1 MKVSRNTANKI
12 HFLLDNLVPPILRDS
27 KWFMYIPFKLL
38 FGKKSN
44 IFFNFKEKA
53 QTLSKHQ
60 FSRIYRCVDN
70 VLIQRE
76 TDLNKDCFDEIM
88 KNIQGRSVLEVGCGR
103 CALISEISKK
113 GYAIT
118 AVDIIITEEIKE
130 KFPVITFMQANVNSL
145 PFKNNTFDTVICTH
159 TLEHVQDLFS
169 GINELRRVCRKRLI
183 IVVPKQRPYK
193 YTFDLHIHFFP
204 YKSSFLA
211 LLGEGKNTCRT
222 IGGDIFYMEEMG

>member
-53 QTLSKHQ
+53 PTLSKHQ
-60 FSRIYRCVDN
+60 FSRIYRCVDD

-76 TDLNKDCFDEIM
+76 TDINKGCFIEIQR
-88 KNIQGRSVLEVGCGR
+88 NIQGRSVLEVGSGR
-103 CALISEISKK
+103 CVLSNQVSKK
-113 GYAIT
+113 GYDVT
-118 AVDIIITEEIKE
+118 AVDIFITKQIQQE
-130 KFPVITFMQANVNSL
+130 FPDITFTQGNIESL

-169 GINELRRVCRKRLI
+169 GINELRRECRKRLI

-211 LLGEGKNTCRT
+211 FLGEGKNTCRI
-222 IGGDIFYMEEMG
+222 IGGDIFYMEEME